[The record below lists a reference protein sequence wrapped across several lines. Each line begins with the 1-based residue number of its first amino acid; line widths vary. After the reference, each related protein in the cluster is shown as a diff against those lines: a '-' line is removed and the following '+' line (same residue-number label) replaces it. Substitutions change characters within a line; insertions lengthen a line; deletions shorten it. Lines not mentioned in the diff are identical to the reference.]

1 MYYDPKQTNMKLIN
15 TVQNLAL
22 NIIHEQ
28 IPDKAIIINGIILT
42 KDILIKYMSSLN
54 YFWTNADSNTWYP
67 VSFNICYNS
76 PLNTSKFLISPDLNK
91 ATAFKIVF
99 NQINN

>member
-54 YFWTNADSNTWYP
+54 YF
-67 VSFNICYNS
+67 
-76 PLNTSKFLISPDLNK
+76 
-91 ATAFKIVF
+91 
-99 NQINN
+99 